1 MKTNCSVSH
10 GPEIHDGSSSPN
22 ESLGSKIGRA
32 SQKVSKL
39 LLNFDSG
46 QKSVSDINFLTPQEL
61 AEEKRR
67 KRAPKG
73 LVKAPQYRYR
83 SVKHYFD
90 GISEYIFSAIKME
103 QP

>member
-22 ESLGSKIGRA
+22 ESLGLKIGRA
-32 SQKVSKL
+32 SQNVSKL

-83 SVKHYFD
+83 SAQHYFD
-90 GISEYIFSAIKME
+90 RVSENIFSVIKME